1 MTCFGGEWF
10 DLWNVF
16 AFAFAFAL
24 VFVFLGP
31 ICLGPEPFGGEWCD
45 LWNVDIYLNLH
56 LSERGNLRA
65 DANTFV
71 TEINPMCICICHTVQ
86 RTFAFVTECNMH
98 LQMWIDYEQSVV

>member
-10 DLWNVF
+10 DHWNVF
-16 AFAFAFAL
+16 AFAFAF

-65 DANTFV
+65 DAITFV
-71 TEINPMCICICHTVQ
+71 T
-86 RTFAFVTECNMH
+86 
-98 LQMWIDYEQSVV
+98 